1 MAELKPCPFK
11 HDPDTEPDVAR
22 DNDGGIEPGIAGGHG
37 VLYTLCPVCSAQ
49 GPEAGTP
56 HEARD
61 LWNRRAPAIEKARE
75 ALREHM
81 AVNAATMRFIIEM
94 GLIDSFIAEL
104 KSAGVK
110 DGFGV
115 RGNEALALLEVE

>member
-1 MAELKPCPFK
+1 MLDHMKCKCEGPVNLIWPTMSGNGASWK
-11 HDPDTEPDVAR
+11 VACMNCGR
-22 DNDGGIEPGIAGGHG
+22 N
-37 VLYTLCPVCSAQ
+37 
-49 GPEAGTP
+49 GPW
-56 HEARD
+56 HESQDAAWAAWD
-61 LWNRRAPAIEKARE
+61 ADRAPSPAIEKARE
-75 ALREHM
+75 VLREHM